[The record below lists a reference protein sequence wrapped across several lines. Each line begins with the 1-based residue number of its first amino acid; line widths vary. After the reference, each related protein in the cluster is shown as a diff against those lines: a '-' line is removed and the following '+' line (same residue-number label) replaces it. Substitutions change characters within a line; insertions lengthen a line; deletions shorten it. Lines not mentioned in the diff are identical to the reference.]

1 MPPTATGMAV
11 NTDAR
16 VIPGKVINSSGS
28 ATIQDLPF
36 AVAFLASAAGIVA
49 LAVSLPH
56 FGELVVAAK
65 GKAAVPA
72 ALAVE
77 DSLTI
82 PYDVALVLQYALAAA
97 TLGAVLFSSCWLLMM
112 RAHARFLVTAALI
125 VPIVLCVALTLWAAY
140 LLAFGGVDGQSSML
154 LGVFGLIGTAIN
166 FCWLQAMWHKI
177 PATAHALSLS
187 SHVIF
192 TLPATVVIAFVSALL
207 QIGWLGVTAVAAV
220 NVHVALTPIGTSGTS
235 AGTGPGDGTGL
246 EEGEGGGAAG
256 LALVLVLLTLYWGW
270 QVLSNVSYVTTCGS
284 VASWYFYPEAS
295 ERGVACCKPVVWEAL
310 GRACTTSFGSI
321 CGGSLLVALVQTIGT
336 LLRHIELK
344 AREEGNPL
352 FILITCCFRCLF
364 SFIESLLEMF
374 NEWAYV
380 YVAIYGTSFATAGR
394 AVLRMVNEEGLS
406 AILSSIVADR
416 VVGYGVLFSTLVG
429 GGAGFLAPYMLY
441 ADTSFAAEAGAA
453 GAVPSLILGLLLGLT
468 CLGPVNAAIRT
479 SLVCFAEAPSTLRVR
494 DAKLHDAFV
503 ELQVKPDPNAPQR
516 PTAIGVPVAQPAA
529 MV

>member
-192 TLPATVVIAFVSALL
+192 TLPATVAIAFVSALL

-310 GRACTTSFGSI
+310 GRACTTSFGAGMGGARTSDIGTVSI
-321 CGGSLLVALVQTIGT
+321 AAHCPPGGTRRPPRSPGGSAPHLDPLSTPSPLCCVPRRCGAPRVPRLCAQARSVVA
-336 LLRHIELK
+336 
-344 AREEGNPL
+344 
-352 FILITCCFRCLF
+352 RCSWRWCRRLGR
-364 SFIESLLEMF
+364 SY
-374 NEWAYV
+374 A
-380 YVAIYGTSFATAGR
+380 TS
-394 AVLRMVNEEGLS
+394 S
-406 AILSSIVADR
+406 
-416 VVGYGVLFSTLVG
+416 
-429 GGAGFLAPYMLY
+429 
-441 ADTSFAAEAGAA
+441 
-453 GAVPSLILGLLLGLT
+453 
-468 CLGPVNAAIRT
+468 
-479 SLVCFAEAPSTLRVR
+479 
-494 DAKLHDAFV
+494 
-503 ELQVKPDPNAPQR
+503 
-516 PTAIGVPVAQPAA
+516 
-529 MV
+529 